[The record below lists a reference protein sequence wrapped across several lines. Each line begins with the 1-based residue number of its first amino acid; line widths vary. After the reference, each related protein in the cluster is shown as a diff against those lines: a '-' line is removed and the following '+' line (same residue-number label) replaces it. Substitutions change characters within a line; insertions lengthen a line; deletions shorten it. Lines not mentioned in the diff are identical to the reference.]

1 MKKFFKSR
9 VFACVFMAFVLVA
22 STAQITAAVVTKDV
36 PSTEDV
42 VNESVSSLKVQVKT
56 LNGSYLKDAKV
67 TVIETGKSYY
77 TDKYGYTPV
86 MQVPFNENA
95 LTNTFE
101 GDFAFITIVVSKT
114 GYIDYI
120 LFNCVVYRDRMRN
133 GPVIT
138 MFSKQESGADFI
150 GTVEIPPD
158 DWTKEFLKSLK

>member
-9 VFACVFMAFVLVA
+9 VFAFVFMAFVLVA

-42 VNESVSSLKVQVKT
+42 V
-56 LNGSYLKDAKV
+56 DAKV

-120 LFNCVVYRDRMRN
+120 LFNCIVYRDRMRN
-133 GPVIT
+133 GPLIT

-158 DWTKEFLKSLK
+158 DWTKEFLESLK

>member
-9 VFACVFMAFVLVA
+9 VFAFVFMAFVLVA

-101 GDFAFITIVVSKT
+101 GDFAFITIVVSKSAPDGGAKRLVWCAEGT
-114 GYIDYI
+114 YSLIG
-120 LFNCVVYRDRMRN
+120 RGSRAARPRRG
-133 GPVIT
+133 GPPARRART
-138 MFSKQESGADFI
+138 
-150 GTVEIPPD
+150 
-158 DWTKEFLKSLK
+158 W